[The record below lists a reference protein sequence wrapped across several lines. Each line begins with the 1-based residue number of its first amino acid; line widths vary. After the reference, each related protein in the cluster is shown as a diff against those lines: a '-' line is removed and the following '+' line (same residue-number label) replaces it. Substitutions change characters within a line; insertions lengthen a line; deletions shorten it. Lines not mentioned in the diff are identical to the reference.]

1 MGVKIVGGNSSS
13 NLVDVDTQN
22 QVKVTTPQTEVEAG
36 YVQLSTEIDSGD
48 ITGYRSV
55 NNITTSD
62 DYRTRIGTD
71 QSIFNATFEGTT
83 ILTTQFNQ
91 LTTTTANTQANGVL
105 TVNSAVV
112 ASMIA
117 SGAASYVRSW
127 RLFPTFGTYPTYVDM
142 WLAEG
147 GPKAINAIS
156 EWGLLY
162 LTAQATQQPLDG
174 IYFRRLSGGQLK
186 GIITNNSVDIAEI
199 TLDTTRVPSRDGVGA
214 YDPEEINH
222 HIIVLD
228 NNIVHFWINDVL
240 VGNIR
245 CPASQAQFSSSCNI
259 PVGFRVVNIAAT
271 SQARQISIGCVNV
284 GLGDQNTNKPWSH
297 AMSGMGGGA
306 YQLQIGNTPGP
317 TVTRASA
324 STGHPASGT
333 ARIAGTWT
341 GTSAPALNNLGG
353 LWTSPAISTLASDV
367 DYPVFALQNPTGQ
380 TTPSIRAGKTLYI
393 TGVRIGDTTP
403 SVVAASNP
411 IFISYIVMVGSSAS
425 ATSTGDAATTV
436 SGKSIVI
443 GGHGFSSTEAPG
455 SHKAGFSMDF
465 DSPLMVP
472 AGHYITLVVRPFG
485 TVTGNTM
492 VLRGS
497 VAFNGYFE

>member
-13 NLVDVDTQN
+13 NLVDVDAQN
-22 QVKVTTPQTEVEAG
+22 QVKVTTPKTEVEAG

-71 QSIFNATFEGTT
+71 QSIFNATFEGGT
-83 ILTTQFNQ
+83 ILTTQFAQ
-91 LTTTTANTQANGVL
+91 LITTTANVQANGVL
-105 TVNSAVV
+105 TVNSAAA
-112 ASMIA
+112 ASMIS

-222 HIIVLD
+222 HLIVLD

-245 CPASQAQFSSSCNI
+245 CPASQSQFSSSCNI

-284 GLGDQNTNKPWSH
+284 GLGDQNTNKRWSH

-367 DYPVFALQNPTGQ
+367 DYPVFALQNQTGIAAR
-380 TTPSIRAGKTLYI
+380 PGKTLYI

-411 IFISYIVMVGSSAS
+411 IYIA
-425 ATSTGDAATTV
+425 
-436 SGKSIVI
+436 K
-443 GGHGFSSTEAPG
+443 F
-455 SHKAGFSMDF
+455 F
-465 DSPLMVP
+465 DK
-472 AGHYITLVVRPFG
+472 
-485 TVTGNTM
+485 
-492 VLRGS
+492 
-497 VAFNGYFE
+497 